1 MAAEQLGQID
11 KPSASQY
18 MGKKIL
24 FLAPLLQKI
33 PSIPQDGRATL
44 QISSSAE
51 EGEEILKEYW
61 KQVDAQ
67 IDKLERGLGPVAQ
80 IYHEYIEE
88 GGDPGI
94 EILRSTGF
102 GSVDITESRC
112 AKGATFTQMED
123 RELLA
128 AMTDL
133 ELLLGFPFR
142 SAAVTKH
149 LHEWHAETIRARY
162 DQMLQSIIDS
172 LSVDEPGIIFISE
185 NHQMQFPADIQV
197 FYVSPPGLTDYKRWM
212 ENLRATLQA
221 EAETSNHQTPDEAS
235 KESENES

>member
-18 MGKKIL
+18 MGKKTL
-24 FLAPLLQKI
+24 FLAPLLQQV
-33 PSIPQDGRATL
+33 PSMPQ
-44 QISSSAE
+44 
-51 EGEEILKEYW
+51 EGDEILKEYW
-61 KQVDAQ
+61 RQVDAQ
-67 IDKLERGLGPVAQ
+67 IANLERGLGPVTQ
-80 IYHEYIEE
+80 VYHEYIEE
-88 GGDPGI
+88 GGNPGI
-94 EILRSTGF
+94 EILRSTGV
-102 GSVDITESRC
+102 GSVEITESRC

-128 AMTDL
+128 ATMDW
-133 ELLLGFPFR
+133 ELYLKQLLSFPFR

-149 LHEWHAETIRARY
+149 LHEWHAETIKARY
-162 DQMLQSIIDS
+162 DYMLQSIMDS

-212 ENLRATLQA
+212 ENLQATLQA
-221 EAETSNHQTPDEAS
+221 EAETSDQQTPDKAS